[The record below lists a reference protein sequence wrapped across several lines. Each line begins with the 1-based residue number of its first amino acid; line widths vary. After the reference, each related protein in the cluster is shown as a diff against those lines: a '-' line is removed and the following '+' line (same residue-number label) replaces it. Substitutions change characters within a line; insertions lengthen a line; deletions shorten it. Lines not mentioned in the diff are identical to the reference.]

1 MLGRPLILAAALLAA
16 GARTASAQQS
26 QRHLPVLGA
35 TIGSMSIESAAATQS
50 QVGDRSYGLQLDA
63 GVLMKRHFYL
73 GVDVGGQFLKDNAQF
88 TQATTGGTK
97 KSTASV
103 TYFSA
108 ITGLRTSVPNAL
120 PVALG
125 LNAGYSATVS
135 RRSIDQCVDCN
146 VDKLDIPGGAFVEP
160 MLLFGRRSVQMRIVD
175 RFYLTG
181 EGMRNVISAGIDFT
195 VRKR

>member
-1 MLGRPLILAAALLAA
+1 MLGRPLLLAAALVAA
-16 GARTASAQQS
+16 GARTASAQQV
-26 QRHLPVLGA
+26 QRYVPVLGA
-35 TIGSMSIESAAATQS
+35 TIGSMAIEPAAATQS

-73 GVDVGGQFLKDNAQF
+73 GLDVGGQFLKDNAQF

-108 ITGLRTSVPNAL
+108 ITGLRTSVPSAL

-160 MLLFGRRSVQMRIVD
+160 MLLFGRRSAQLRVVD

-181 EGMRNVISAGIDFT
+181 DGMRNVISAGVEFT
-195 VRKR
+195 VRKK